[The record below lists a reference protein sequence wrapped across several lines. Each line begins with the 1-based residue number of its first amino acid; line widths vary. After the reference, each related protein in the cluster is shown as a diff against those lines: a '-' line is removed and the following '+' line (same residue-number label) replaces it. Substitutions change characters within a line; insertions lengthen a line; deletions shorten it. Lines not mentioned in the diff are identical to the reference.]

1 MNIMNRKAV
10 SYQVLIFSTQWM
22 LMLIGFGL
30 LSQNIAPAKI
40 LDPNFP
46 FGRYFDAG
54 IKALVAMFLS
64 VVWLFLWD
72 RQVRALFYRKKPTG

>member
-1 MNIMNRKAV
+1 MNRKAV

-22 LMLIGFGL
+22 LMLIGLGL
-30 LSQNIAPAKI
+30 LSQIIAPAKI

-54 IKALVAMFLS
+54 IKALVALFLS

>member
-1 MNIMNRKAV
+1 MNRKAV

-22 LMLIGFGL
+22 LMLIGLGL

-54 IKALVAMFLS
+54 IKALVALFLS

>member
-1 MNIMNRKAV
+1 MDRKGV
-10 SYQVLIFSTQWM
+10 SYQVLIFSTQWI

-30 LSQNIAPAKI
+30 LSQNIAPAKL

-54 IKALVAMFLS
+54 IKALVALFLS

-72 RQVRALFYRKKPTG
+72 RQVRVFFYRRKQ

>member
-1 MNIMNRKAV
+1 MNRKAV
-10 SYQVLIFSTQWM
+10 SYQVLIFSIQWV
-22 LMLIGFGL
+22 LMLIGLGL

-54 IKALVAMFLS
+54 IKALVALFLS

>member
-1 MNIMNRKAV
+1 MNRKAV

-30 LSQNIAPAKI
+30 LSQNIASAKI

-54 IKALVAMFLS
+54 IKALVALFLS

>member
-1 MNIMNRKAV
+1 MNIMNRKVV

-22 LMLIGFGL
+22 LMLIGFRL

-40 LDPNFP
+40 LDLNFP
-46 FGRYFDAG
+46 FGQYFDAG
-54 IKALVAMFLS
+54 VKALVALFLS

>member
-1 MNIMNRKAV
+1 MNRKGV

-22 LMLIGFGL
+22 LMLIGLGL

-46 FGRYFDAG
+46 FGRYFDAS
-54 IKALVAMFLS
+54 IKALVALFLS

>member
-1 MNIMNRKAV
+1 
-10 SYQVLIFSTQWM
+10 
-22 LMLIGFGL
+22 MLIGFGL
-30 LSQNIAPAKI
+30 LSQNIAPAKL

-54 IKALVAMFLS
+54 IKALVALFLS

-72 RQVRALFYRKKPTG
+72 RQVRVLFYRRKPTG